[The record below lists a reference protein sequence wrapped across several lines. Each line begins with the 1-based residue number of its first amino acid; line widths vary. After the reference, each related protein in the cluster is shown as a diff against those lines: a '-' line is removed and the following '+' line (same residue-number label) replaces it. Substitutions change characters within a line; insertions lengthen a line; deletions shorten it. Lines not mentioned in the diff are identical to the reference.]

1 LEEESQT
8 YYAGIIYATKNERI
22 YDEISKY
29 IKNEEYYGRSCIQ
42 KGIRVEV
49 AAIFK

>member
-22 YDEISKY
+22 YDEISERVKIDRY
-29 IKNEEYYGRSCIQ
+29 IMYIIK
-42 KGIRVEV
+42 
-49 AAIFK
+49 FKKH